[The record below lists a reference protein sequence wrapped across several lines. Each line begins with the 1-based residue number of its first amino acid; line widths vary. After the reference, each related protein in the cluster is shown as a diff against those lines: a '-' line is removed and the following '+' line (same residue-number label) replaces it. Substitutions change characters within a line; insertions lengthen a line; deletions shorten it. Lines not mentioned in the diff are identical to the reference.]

1 MAKKKD
7 SNLPKLVI
15 PLVIIFLIAVGIF
28 FFIKLSEQHKLSK
41 INSFE
46 ECKAAGFP
54 IIESYPP
61 QCRANNKTFSQDIG
75 NELEYSDQ
83 ILVSVP
89 RPNQKVTSPITVEG
103 KARGTWFFEGT
114 MKAALYDSANKHL
127 ADITLTARDEWMTEN
142 FVPFSGTAIFARP
155 ENPKGRLVIQNDN
168 PSGMPENQKELVI
181 PIVFEQ

>member
-7 SNLPKLVI
+7 NNLPKIVI
-15 PLVIIFLIAVGIF
+15 PLVIIFIIAAGIF
-28 FFIKLSEQHKLSK
+28 FFLKLSEQQKLSK

-142 FVPFSGTAIFARP
+142 FVPFSSRLEI
-155 ENPKGRLVIQNDN
+155 PKTFSGEAKLLLHKDN
-168 PSGMPENQKELVI
+168 PSGEARNDDQLEI
-181 PIVFEQ
+181 PIVVTQ